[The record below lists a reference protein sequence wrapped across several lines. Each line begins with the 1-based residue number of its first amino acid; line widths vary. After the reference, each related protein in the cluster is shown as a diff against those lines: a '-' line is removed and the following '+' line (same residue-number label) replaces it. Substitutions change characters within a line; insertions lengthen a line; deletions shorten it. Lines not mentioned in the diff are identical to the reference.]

1 MNQVNPKFTH
11 KILHVGN
18 EKTPVFI
25 LDDFL
30 LDTAPA
36 INFAVEQ
43 HYAQEQVPAD
53 GVKKN
58 VFPGVRANVDG
69 DYGNTLIQA
78 IASVFY
84 GFYKVPTNLDLIPVS
99 GDYSLMTT
107 AEKDMDLLQC
117 IPHFD
122 TANVYQFAV
131 LHYLN
136 EGDFGGTAF
145 YRHIPTGFECI
156 TPPRVDKYLSSA
168 QAFIDENGNPEQKY
182 FTQSTQH
189 FELLETVA
197 YKPNRVVIYPS
208 NILHSAFIENPN
220 HDINSDPKTGRL
232 TANIFLDFR

>member
-1 MNQVNPKFTH
+1 MNQINPNFTH
-11 KILHVGN
+11 QAIYIGQ

-30 LDTAPA
+30 VDTAPA
-36 INFAVEQ
+36 INFAIEQ
-43 HYAQEQVPAD
+43 HFSAEAVPL
-53 GVKKN
+53 GEVKKS

-69 DYGNTLIQA
+69 DYGNTLIRA

-84 GFYKVPTNLDLIPVS
+84 GFYQVPQQLTLTPVS

-107 AEKDMDLLQC
+107 AEQEMDLLQC

-136 EGDFGGTAF
+136 EGDFGGTGF
-145 YRHIPTGFECI
+145 YRHIPTGFERV
-156 TPPRVDKYLSSA
+156 TPERVAEYLKAA
-168 QAFIDENGNPEQKY
+168 QEYIDVHGNPEQKY
-182 FTQSTQH
+182 FTHSTQH
-189 FELLETVA
+189 FELLETVS

-208 NILHSAFIENPN
+208 NLLHSAFIENPA

-232 TANIFLDFR
+232 TANIFIDFR